1 MDNYGPPKINMLSS
15 AMASGRVAP
24 KRSSV
29 IRTDKKS
36 KWCGQKKLSTVLLVV
51 LVVAG
56 IVVLV
61 TLFLTEFRAI
71 WSEIKSRPPE
81 LVRAKGLL
89 RVTSDQFSAALID
102 KNSLEYISMETKY
115 SKMITTTYERSDL
128 AEAFVETVIHGFTAG
143 SLVVHFEVVFDQR

>member
-1 MDNYGPPKINMLSS
+1 MLSS

-24 KRSSV
+24 KWSSGV
-29 IRTDKKS
+29 RIGKKS
-36 KWCGQKKLSTVLLVV
+36 KWCGQKNLSTLLSVV
-51 LVVAG
+51 FVVAG

-115 SKMITTTYERSDL
+115 SKMITATYEKSNL
-128 AEAFVETVIHGFTAG
+128 AEAFVETVIRGFSAG
-143 SLVVHFEVVFDQR
+143 SLVVHFEVTFDQR